1 MIQKGVAE
9 RLAAKPGSKTYGVLS
24 VLIQV
29 WYDIEYCFTVPPG
42 VFNPPPKVQ
51 SAVIRMTRNNVCQLP
66 CDERDFRTLVKNAF
80 GTRRKTL
87 RNCLRSLVQEWQ
99 PDNFAAILQDPLFDQ
114 RAEQLSV
121 QDFIDLTVRLKTK

>member
-1 MIQKGVAE
+1 
-9 RLAAKPGSKTYGVLS
+9 
-24 VLIQV
+24 
-29 WYDIEYCFTVPPG
+29 
-42 VFNPPPKVQ
+42 
-51 SAVIRMTRNNVCQLP
+51 MTRNNVSQLL
-66 CDERDFRTLVKNAF
+66 CDEHDFRTLVKNAF

-121 QDFIDLTVRLKTK
+121 QDFIGLTVRLKTK